1 MISEI
6 KAIVDWLY
14 DPFYPCNGLF
24 LMIIVFRMRIPLLW
38 IFVSLLLVSPTSE
51 EPLSLVIGSSIV
63 AGFSYLGYVKQWHKM
78 IMECYGERRELKNI
92 GTLVFVN

>member
-6 KAIVDWLY
+6 EAIVNWFH
-14 DPFYPCNGLF
+14 DPHYPCNDLF
-24 LMIIVFRMRIPLLW
+24 LITVVFRMRIPLLW
-38 IFVSLLLVSPTSE
+38 VFVSVLLVSPVSG
-51 EPLSLVIGSSIV
+51 EPLSLVIGSGIV